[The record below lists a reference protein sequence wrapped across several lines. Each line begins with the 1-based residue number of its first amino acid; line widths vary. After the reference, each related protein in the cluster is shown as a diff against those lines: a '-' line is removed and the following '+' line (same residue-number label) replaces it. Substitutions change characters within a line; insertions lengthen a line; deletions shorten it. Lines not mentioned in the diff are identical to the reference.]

1 MWPAQVGRSVEA
13 MPILICYDN
22 SDSARRAVTA
32 VAHALNGH
40 DATLLHV
47 WSPPEKVLADAFS
60 APETDHPT
68 FAELERLSLDRA
80 EEIVAQG
87 CELAARE
94 GVNAYGATRCNRST
108 VWQTILEVADD
119 LDAQAIVVGTRGT
132 TAVQSN
138 LLGSVS
144 NAVVHHAR
152 RPVLLVPSA
161 DR

>member
-1 MWPAQVGRSVEA
+1 

-22 SDSARRAVTA
+22 SESARRAVST
-32 VAHALNGH
+32 VARTLNGD

-47 WSPPEKVLADAFS
+47 WSPPEKVLSDAFS

-68 FAELERLSLDRA
+68 FAELERVSKERA
-80 EEIVAQG
+80 GEIVEEG
-87 CELAARE
+87 CALAARE
-94 GVNAYGATRCNRST
+94 GVDAHGVTRCNRST
-108 VWQTILEVADD
+108 VWETILDAADE
-119 LDAQAIVVGTRGT
+119 LDVQAIVIGTRGT

-144 NAVVHHAR
+144 NAVVHHSH

-161 DR
+161 ISEATR